1 MWSIDNKRIALFPG
15 TFDPFTI
22 GHESLVS
29 RGLELVDE
37 IIISIGIND
46 TKRTH
51 FSLEKRLEAIR
62 NLYKDEPR
70 VRVMSYDSLTVDF
83 AQQMNAGFI
92 LRGIRTVNDF
102 EYEKSIA
109 DVNRKLSGIETFILF
124 TEPEHTHISS
134 SIVRELLRYGKD
146 ISQFVPKGTNPLLKY
161 NTMKR
166 ILLPLLI
173 LSVFAASMSAQ
184 RGNNIDAR
192 KLQLALYA
200 ISNLYVDSTSETKL
214 VEDAIVGMLEKLDP
228 HSTYTDPEETKEM
241 TEPLQG
247 NFDGIGIQFNM
258 LTDTLYVIQVIPG
271 RTFGKGRSDG
281 R

>member
-1 MWSIDNKRIALFPG
+1 MDNTIKTGEGQESTDNYQLSIASCPLKR
-15 TFDPFTI
+15 FDPFTI

-46 TKRTH
+46 TKRTY
-51 FSLEKRLEAIR
+51 FSLEKRLEAIQE
-62 NLYKDEPR
+62 LYKDEPR

-146 ISQFVPKGTNPLLKY
+146 ISQFVPKGTN
-161 NTMKR
+161 
-166 ILLPLLI
+166 
-173 LSVFAASMSAQ
+173 
-184 RGNNIDAR
+184 
-192 KLQLALYA
+192 LY
-200 ISNLYVDSTSETKL
+200 
-214 VEDAIVGMLEKLDP
+214 
-228 HSTYTDPEETKEM
+228 
-241 TEPLQG
+241 
-247 NFDGIGIQFNM
+247 
-258 LTDTLYVIQVIPG
+258 
-271 RTFGKGRSDG
+271 
-281 R
+281 